1 MAQDCIFC
9 KIGSGEIESE
19 ILYRNESCFVIKDI
33 APKAPVH
40 LLIIPHEHFTYLTNL
55 TSAFH
60 TVLGD
65 MFETARRM
73 AEDQNVGDTGY
84 RLIINQGDHAD
95 QSVPHLHLHLM
106 AGRRLG
112 AMG

>member
-1 MAQDCIFC
+1 MSQDCVFC

-19 ILYRNESCFVIKDI
+19 ILYRDESCFAIRDI
-33 APKAPVH
+33 APRAPVH
-40 LLIIPHEHFTYLTNL
+40 LLIIPNEHFTYLTNL

-65 MFETARRM
+65 MFETAQRM

-84 RLIINQGDHAD
+84 RLIINQGDHAG
-95 QSVPHLHLHLM
+95 QQVPHLHLHLM
-106 AGRRLG
+106 AGRPLG